1 MANELLTVQ
10 GIYDGKAIKP
20 LAHLKTNKKQRVLI
34 IFLDA
39 IEAPR
44 ERKKTS
50 ANKRR
55 KPTARGK
62 KAELLA
68 EREDWRQ
75 LALHSLERAYG
86 DDEPEYSSELIKD
99 PNPEYERR

>member
-1 MANELLTVQ
+1 MANQLLTVQ
-10 GIYDGKAIKP
+10 GIYDGKKIKP
-20 LAHLKTNKKQRVLI
+20 LTRLKTNKKQRVLI

-39 IEAPR
+39 IGTPPAK
-44 ERKKTS
+44 KKTS
-50 ANKRR
+50 APKRR

-86 DDEPEYSSELIKD
+86 DDEPEYSSELIKE